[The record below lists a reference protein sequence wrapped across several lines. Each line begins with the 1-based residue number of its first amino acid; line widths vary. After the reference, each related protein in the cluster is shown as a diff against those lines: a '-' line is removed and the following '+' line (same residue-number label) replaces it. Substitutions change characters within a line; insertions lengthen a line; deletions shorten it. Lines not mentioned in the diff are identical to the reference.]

1 LISRDIAAAFDRCEV
16 VDISQSISTRSAS
29 FPGDTAF
36 SYQVTMSYSDS
47 KLANV
52 SALTM
57 SPHVGTHADAPN
69 HIEGIIADSPQ
80 SIGRLPLKPYIG
92 PVNVV
97 DLSPFHGPIS
107 SESIAA
113 LLANGGDLQKRIL
126 FKTRIQTPFEQFQND
141 YAFFTPGLIESLADL
156 GVELIGIDTPS
167 VDQVDSQELPVHHK
181 LRERNMYWLENLDL
195 SDVKE
200 DIYCLVAQPLKFVE
214 LEASPVRA
222 LLLNFGD
229 TVDSSS

>member
-1 LISRDIAAAFDRCEV
+1 MAAALDRCEV
-16 VDISQSISTRSAS
+16 IDISQSISTRSAS

-69 HIEGIIADSPQ
+69 HIEGTVADSSC
-80 SIGRLPLKPYIG
+80 SIGRLPLDPYIG

-97 DLSPFHGPIS
+97 DLAPFNGSIS
-107 SESIAA
+107 SELIAE
-113 LLANGGDLQKRIL
+113 LLSEGVNLHKRVL
-126 FKTRIQTPFEQFQND
+126 FKTRVQEQFELFLND
-141 YAFFTPGLIESLADL
+141 YACLTAELIDVLFDR
-156 GVELIGIDTPS
+156 GVQLIGIDTPS
-167 VDQVDSQELPVHHK
+167 VDHVDSQDLPVHHQ
-181 LRERNMYWLENLDL
+181 LRKKNMYWLENLEL
-195 SDVKE
+195 SNVVAGA
-200 DIYCLVAQPLKFVE
+200 YCLVAQPLKFVE

-222 LLLNFGD
+222 VLLSF
-229 TVDSSS
+229 